1 MTLPP
6 AVTSMRRT
14 ERLTLPP
21 IEKNA
26 VLPIA
31 FIRLSLL
38 KRGGWTKAAFWQS
51 SSTTVCFR
59 WFLLATLLPFPFYG
73 RCRRP

>member
-38 KRGGWTKAAFWQS
+38 KRGGWTLAAFWLS
-51 SSTTVCFR
+51 SSTTV
-59 WFLLATLLPFPFYG
+59 
-73 RCRRP
+73 